1 MLYGQSPTRQSGKPV
16 ETVARI
22 TNFHVQPHRSLLMR
36 RELSENIEISLPV
49 KLGLALAAGVLAWA
63 TGPFGLLNKDVVS
76 EVPAWILP
84 GILFGALVLVPH
96 NLRSSRI
103 NSGRAVATLGT
114 GVIAWA
120 AAFAV
125 GSFGWW
131 VFGWAAI
138 VMAGAISGAILG
150 LLVPRLIQS
159 RRYLR
164 HFRMLS
170 LAGLLGSIPFA
181 IFFKTMDWRNS
192 FFTPEWVVP
201 SYVFWN
207 LVIATALH
215 RCFAGD
221 DQEHAAGDAREVSRS

>member
-1 MLYGQSPTRQSGKPV
+1 
-16 ETVARI
+16 
-22 TNFHVQPHRSLLMR
+22 MR
-36 RELSENIEISLPV
+36 KELSSGIEISLPV

-63 TGPFGLLNKDVVS
+63 TGPFGLLDKDVVS

-84 GILFGALVLVPH
+84 GIVFGALVLVPH
-96 NLRSSRI
+96 NLRSGRI
-103 NSGRAVATLGT
+103 SSGRAVATLGT

-138 VMAGAISGAILG
+138 VMAGTISGALLG

-159 RRYLR
+159 RRYLW

-170 LAGLLGSIPFA
+170 FAGLFGSFPFA
-181 IFFKTMDWRNS
+181 FFFKTMDWRNS

-207 LVIATALH
+207 LVIAIALH
-215 RCFAGD
+215 RCFGGD
-221 DQEHAAGDAREVSRS
+221 DQEHAAGDAQEVARS